1 MAEQHHIRLSIS
13 GMSCAGCVA
22 TVENALC
29 AVSVMVDAS
38 VNLAD
43 LAIIGL
49 IIWWIWLSRPD
60 ARRLEDTPITIV
72 AEDGVY
78 SPAHIEVSRRRLIVV

>member
-1 MAEQHHIRLSIS
+1 MS
-13 GMSCAGCVA
+13 GV
-22 TVENALC
+22 
-29 AVSVMVDAS
+29 VDAS

-43 LAIIGL
+43 LAILGL
-49 IIWWIWLSRPD
+49 IFWWFWLSRPV

-78 SPAHIEVSRRRLIVV
+78 SPAHIEVSRGWLIVL